1 MIEYEHHP
9 SALPDTE
16 AEGMKYRQRKLNV
29 MKDYKYIF
37 WDLDGTI
44 INSYNGVTR
53 SVQYALSKFGIDEQ
67 DPDTLRRYIG
77 PPLRDS
83 FQKIS
88 GLTREQADQGL
99 DYYRERYN
107 KIGLY
112 ECDLFPQV
120 KETLQYYQTKGKV
133 QFLSS
138 SKPEVMCR
146 KILHNLKVDHC
157 FDEIVGASLDGKID
171 TKQEVLHEAF
181 RRAESYSGKKRPPF
195 QKNDVVL
202 IGDTKF
208 DAAGARQCGIDC
220 IGVEYGFG
228 TDEELRENGVLGI
241 ADDLQDL
248 RKMLP

>member
-1 MIEYEHHP
+1 MKEY
-9 SALPDTE
+9 T
-16 AEGMKYRQRKLNV
+16 
-29 MKDYKYIF
+29 YIF

-44 INSYNGVTR
+44 IDSYNGVTR
-53 SVQYALSKFGIDEQ
+53 SVQYALKHFGIDEQ

-83 FQKIS
+83 FQNFA
-88 GLTREQADQGL
+88 GLTAEQADQGL
-99 DYYRERYN
+99 EFYRERYN

-112 ECDLFPQV
+112 ECDLFPHV

-146 KILHNLKVDHC
+146 KILHNLKVDTC

-171 TKQEVLHEAF
+171 TKSEVLQEAF
-181 RRAESYSGKKRPPF
+181 RRAESYQGKSRPPF
-195 QKNDVVL
+195 RKGDTVL

-208 DAAGARQCGIDC
+208 DAAGARNCGIDC
-220 IGVEYGFG
+220 IGAGYGFG
-228 TDEELRENGVLGI
+228 TDEELEENGVKAI
-241 ADDLQDL
+241 AENLPEL
-248 RKMLP
+248 VKMIP

>member
-1 MIEYEHHP
+1 
-9 SALPDTE
+9 
-16 AEGMKYRQRKLNV
+16 MKN
-29 MKDYKYIF
+29 YKYIF

-44 INSYNGVTR
+44 INSYDGVTR
-53 SVQYALSKFGIDEQ
+53 SVQYALSKFGINEK
-67 DPDTLRRYIG
+67 DPETLRRYIG

-88 GLTREQADQGL
+88 GLTKEQADQGL
-99 DYYRERYN
+99 EYYRERYN
-107 KIGLY
+107 QIGLF

-120 KETLQYYQTKGKV
+120 KETLQYYQAKGKV

-146 KILHNLKVDHC
+146 KILHNLKVEKC

-171 TKQEVLHEAF
+171 TKQEVLQEAF
-181 RRAESYSGKKRPPF
+181 RRAESYSGDKRPPF
-195 QKNDVVL
+195 QKKDVVL

-208 DAAGARQCGIDC
+208 DADGARKCGIDC

-228 TDEELRENGVLGI
+228 TNEELREHGVLAI
-241 ADDLQDL
+241 ADDLQEL
-248 RKMLP
+248 RAMLP